1 MEEFQT
7 APLRTTQ
14 IEPPKEDGRI
24 FAVLFATVFA
34 TILGI
39 GLVVPMM
46 PAYAQ
51 NLKAS
56 GLWIGIMLASFSV
69 ARLTLIPFI
78 GAMSDRTGRKRFIL
92 IGLVI
97 YMAAALGYMAAED
110 ILQLSL
116 ARFVNGVGSAM
127 VIPICMAYAGDI
139 APSGKEGRYM
149 GTINMGLFLGMGAG
163 PALGGALTDAFSMNA
178 AFWALFGLTL
188 GAFVLAFFWLAE
200 RPAAMRRTEPAAY
213 SAILKNKLVA
223 GLLIFRLVSEIGR
236 GAAMGFLPLLAGD
249 KGFTHSQIG
258 VLVSWYILITG
269 ALQRPFGKLADRMSR
284 PALMGAGSALMSVA
298 FASYPL
304 FDGFWGLMFV
314 GLFFGLGGAISMP
327 AASAVSVD
335 AGTVYGMGSV
345 MALFSMAMSG
355 GLIIAPLLAGTMKDL
370 FGINYVFYVGG
381 FVSLVGCFAVLP
393 FLTKRRIPNAAD
405 KN

>member
-7 APLRTTQ
+7 APIKTAQ
-14 IEPPKEDGRI
+14 IETPKENGRI

-56 GLWIGIMLASFSV
+56 GLWIGVMFSSFSA
-69 ARLTLIPFI
+69 ARLALIPFI
-78 GAMSDRTGRKRFIL
+78 GAMSDRTGRRRFIL

-97 YMAAALGYMAAED
+97 YMVAALGYMAAND
-110 ILQLSL
+110 IQQLSL

-163 PALGGALTDAFSMNA
+163 PVLGGALTDAFSMNA
-178 AFWALFGLTL
+178 AFLALFGLTF
-188 GAFVLAFFWLAE
+188 GAFVFVFFWLAE
-200 RPAAMRRTEPAAY
+200 RPAAMRRTKPETY
-213 SAILKNKLVA
+213 SVILKDKFVA

-236 GAAMGFLPLLAGD
+236 GAAMGFLPLLAGE

-258 VLVSWYILITG
+258 ALVSWYILITG

-284 PALMGAGSALMSVA
+284 PALMAVGSATMSVA

-304 FDGFWGLMFV
+304 FDGFWGLMLV
-314 GLFFGLGGAISMP
+314 GLFFGLGGAVSMP

-335 AGTVYGMGSV
+335 AGAVYGMGSV

-355 GLIIAPLLAGTMKDL
+355 GLIIAPLLAGAMKDL

-381 FVSLVGCFAVLP
+381 FVSLIGCFAVLP
-393 FLTKRRIPNAAD
+393 FLIKRQNAAPTN